1 MGMVALGREDI
12 ENQNRIVEQGGVQP
26 LVRLLRSHKTSER
39 VLLTVIKVLGTLCL
53 GLAHTSN
60 KVTQNK
66 IADEQAVPILVH
78 LMVNPPSQE
87 IQVEVSARQ
96 VQENFYASVHMYAVH
111 GVMLQVAYTL
121 GCIVLNNNETQEKL
135 GCETSFKYDILL
147 SLLATASNVRSAQ
160 ALTRIVVASH
170 RKMSLSV
177 ADDPTEGRI
186 RSLDICI

>member
-78 LMVNPPSQE
+78 LMANPPSQE

-96 VQENFYASVHMYAVH
+96 VQENFMHTVSIH
-111 GVMLQVAYTL
+111 
-121 GCIVLNNNETQEKL
+121 
-135 GCETSFKYDILL
+135 
-147 SLLATASNVRSAQ
+147 VRC
-160 ALTRIVVASH
+160 T
-170 RKMSLSV
+170 
-177 ADDPTEGRI
+177 
-186 RSLDICI
+186 